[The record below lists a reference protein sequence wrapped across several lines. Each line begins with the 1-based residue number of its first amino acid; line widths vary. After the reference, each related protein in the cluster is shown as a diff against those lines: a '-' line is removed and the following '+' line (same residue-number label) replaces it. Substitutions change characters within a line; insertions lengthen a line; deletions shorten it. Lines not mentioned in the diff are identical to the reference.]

1 MARERLGTDI
11 RKEQILDAVLDL
23 VSAKGMAGLSVG
35 AVARRVGLVPSALY
49 RHFDSKDQIIEALL
63 GLIEN
68 RFLGNV
74 VAVTQEFDDP
84 VAALEQ
90 LLRRH
95 VQLVRENAGIPRII
109 FSEEVYVGHPAR
121 KARVYSV
128 LTRYLGRVSR
138 LIEDAQR
145 RGAVRSDFA
154 AEDLAVMFLGLVQPA
169 AILWHVSDGEYDVT
183 RAADQAWR
191 LFREAIRPE

>member
-1 MARERLGTDI
+1 MARERLGTEI
-11 RKEQILDAVLDL
+11 RQEQILDAVLDL

-84 VAALEQ
+84 IAALEQ

-95 VQLVRENAGIPRII
+95 VELVRENAGIPRII

-121 KARVYSV
+121 KARVYSL
-128 LTRYLGRVSR
+128 LTRYLGRVSK
-138 LIEDAQR
+138 LIEEAQR

-169 AILWHVSDGEYDVT
+169 AILWHVSDGAYDVT